1 MNSLLISA
9 FVFLSASAAVLA
21 DGTEADIQRVVDA
34 SVGGEAVVPAG
45 RYEIAKAIALPSH
58 THLKIAGCH
67 LRMKDGVFAQMF
79 SSVGTEDVTVDGG
92 GTAVLD
98 GGEPNGLNEDTS
110 RTGGFP
116 HISQNLT
123 FCFIGVKDVAVK
135 NLEIRDHRWWAMMFT
150 FCERGR
156 VGGIRFRLTRHRID
170 QGKRLRNQDGIDIR
184 VGCSDFVVEDIS
196 GETGDDV
203 VAMTALGDKWVKDVY
218 DAGVRSRD
226 IHHVCIRR
234 INAVSVGCSLVRLLA
249 HYGQRIHDIDIRDV
263 AEAGGPG
270 ETSPAQSA
278 IRIGDRVPPYYG
290 GKEENAQRFGDISDI
305 FIDGV
310 RTRACTAVQTDDGIR
325 NLTVR
330 NVTLD
335 RDGGSVWIVGGYTM
349 TPGPFLYLPELESKV
364 REQTFVR
371 GYPSAWNI
379 RRRDTVRCENVR
391 FENIT
396 ADSKPH
402 FDEALF
408 RFSDAEFVDC
418 SVSGVT
424 ANGRRLTEVSNCR
437 NLPKTAMFDHAEVKY
452 IVPKSTD

>member
-1 MNSLLISA
+1 MRLFSTIVCALLFTTSLA
-9 FVFLSASAAVLA
+9 FAA
-21 DGTEADIQRVVDA
+21 GTESDIQRIVDQ

-45 RYEIAKAIALPSH
+45 EYEIGRSVVLPSH
-58 THLKIAGCH
+58 THLKLAGCH
-67 LRMKDGVFAQMF
+67 LRMKDGVFARMF
-79 SSVGTEDVTVDGG
+79 TSIGTEDVSIDGG

-110 RTGGFP
+110 RTGRFP
-116 HISQNLT
+116 HISENLT
-123 FCFIGVKDVAVK
+123 VCFIGVKGFDVK
-135 NLEIRDHRWWAMMFT
+135 NLEIRDHRWWGMVFT
-150 FCERGR
+150 FCEKG
-156 VGGIRFRLTRHRID
+156 VISHIRFRLTRHRID
-170 QGKRLRNQDGIDIR
+170 QGQRLRNQDGVDIR
-184 VGCSDFVVEDIS
+184 KGCSDFLIEDIS

-203 VAMTALGDKWVKDVY
+203 VAMTALGDKWVKDLY
-218 DAGVRSRD
+218 EAGTRSRD
-226 IHHVCIRR
+226 IHHIRVRR
-234 INAVSVGCSLVRLLA
+234 INAVSVGCSLVRILA

-263 AEAGGPG
+263 VEAGGPG
-270 ETSPAQSA
+270 ATSPAQSA

-290 GKEENAQRFGDISDI
+290 GKEEDAQRFGDISDI

-335 RDGGSVWIVGGYTM
+335 RDGGSAWIVGGYTM
-349 TPGPFLYLPELESKV
+349 TPDPFLYIPELESKV
-364 REQTFVR
+364 RRQTFVH

-379 RRRDTVRCENVR
+379 HRRDTVRCENVR

-408 RFSDAEFVDC
+408 RFSDVEFVDC
-418 SVSGVT
+418 SVSGVS
-424 ANGRRLTEVSNCR
+424 ANGRRMMEVSNCR
-437 NLPKTAMFDHAEVKY
+437 NLPKMTMKGASDE
-452 IVPKSTD
+452 